1 MERDNTKIRELI
13 KKQLLEIITEN
24 EEAEL
29 AERKVHYSEGEYDFM
44 LIEVLGQLE
53 GQLPNDSLDEWTPD
67 YEEIQRRG
75 EEIRQR
81 SKRKQYSML
90 GYAATLALFIGA
102 TVLYFFSSRQK
113 KDVMLHLDSQ
123 CLNVGAKEEIP
134 IAESSCLLL
143 AADSSWIRIEQGTF
157 GEIVRLGELAISRTK
172 EGLLRIE
179 RKQRA
184 QHDVPAGRTS
194 LDIYTGPRQQ
204 CVVELEDGTQIR
216 LNAQS
221 RLSYPIVK
229 RDSTIV
235 YIHGEA
241 YVNAKRRSRNA
252 PLIIGTEKGELIAR
266 HADFLVRSDTSMMK
280 TILNDGTL
288 QVYAYHLKKGRS
300 IICPGDFVFVGAKNV
315 GKNQHVQ
322 DTMDYVAN
330 LDFEDARMWTRKIRI
345 YKDIPLYVF
354 VDEMSRWEGF
364 VIKKWDCIP
373 KNKHISVSICY
384 QSGREDV
391 YAAIR
396 QAGILLHEKE
406 GMISF
411 CPEDKH
417 ERVAMRQLNGG
428 NRKIK

>member
-1 MERDNTKIRELI
+1 MERDTTKIRELI
-13 KKQLLEIITEN
+13 EKQLLEIITEK
-24 EEAEL
+24 EEVEL
-29 AERKVHYSEGEYDFM
+29 AERKVHYSEDEYDCM

-53 GQLPNDSLDEWTPD
+53 SRLPKDSLGDWTPD
-67 YEEIQRRG
+67 YEEIKRRG
-75 EEIRQR
+75 EDIRRQR
-81 SKRKQYSML
+81 KRKQYSML
-90 GYAATLALFIGA
+90 GYAAALVLFMGA
-102 TVLYFFSSRQK
+102 AVLYLFSSRQK
-113 KDVMLHLDSQ
+113 KDVMLHLDSK
-123 CLNVGAKEEIP
+123 CLNVGDNEEIP
-134 IAESSCLLL
+134 LAESSCLVLS
-143 AADSSWIRIEQGTF
+143 ADSSWIRVEQDTF
-157 GEIVRLGELAISRTK
+157 GEIMQLGNVVINRTT
-172 EGLLRIE
+172 EGLLRVQ
-179 RKQRA
+179 RKYGA
-184 QHDVPAGRTS
+184 NDVADGRTS

-241 YVNAKRRSRNA
+241 YVNAKSRSKNA